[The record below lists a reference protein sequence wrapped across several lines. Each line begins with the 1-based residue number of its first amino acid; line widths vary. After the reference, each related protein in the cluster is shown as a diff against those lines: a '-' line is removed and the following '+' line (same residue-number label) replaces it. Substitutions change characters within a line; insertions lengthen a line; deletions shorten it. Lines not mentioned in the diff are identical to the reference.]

1 MNDFQKKLNKLNE
14 DIEDKEMEIIK
25 LDFDLKYCKILIKK
39 LQEKKLK
46 LLKTYRY

>member
-1 MNDFQKKLNKLNE
+1 MNDFNKNLKKINE
-14 DIEDKEMEIIK
+14 DIEEKELEIVK
-25 LDFDLKYCKILIKK
+25 LEFDLKYLKIIIKK

>member
-1 MNDFQKKLNKLNE
+1 MNEFNKKLNKVND
-14 DIEDKEMEIIK
+14 DIEEKELEIVK
-25 LDFDLKYCKILIKK
+25 LEFDLKYLKILIKK

>member
-1 MNDFQKKLNKLNE
+1 MNDFNKKLNTVND
-14 DIEDKEMEIIK
+14 DIEEKELEIVK
-25 LDFDLKYCKILIKK
+25 LEFDLKYLKIIIKK

>member
-1 MNDFQKKLNKLNE
+1 MNDFNKKLNKINE
-14 DIEDKEMEIIK
+14 DIEEKELEIVK
-25 LDFDLKYCKILIKK
+25 LEFDLKYLKILIKK

>member
-1 MNDFQKKLNKLNE
+1 MNDFNKNLKKIE
-14 DIEDKEMEIIK
+14 TDIEDKELELVK
-25 LDFDLKYCKILIKK
+25 LEFDLKYLKIIIKK

>member
-1 MNDFQKKLNKLNE
+1 MNEFNKKLNKVNE
-14 DIEDKEMEIIK
+14 DIEEKELEIVK
-25 LDFDLKYCKILIKK
+25 LEFDLKYLKILIKK

>member
-1 MNDFQKKLNKLNE
+1 MNEFNKKLNTVND
-14 DIEDKEMEIIK
+14 DIEEKEMELVK
-25 LDFDLKYCKILIKK
+25 LEFDLKYLKIIIKK

>member
-1 MNDFQKKLNKLNE
+1 MNDFNKNLKKIE
-14 DIEDKEMEIIK
+14 TDIEEKEMELVK
-25 LDFDLKYCKILIKK
+25 LEFDLKYLKIIIKK